1 MKMGL
6 DRRPLAPGDAGDWV
20 ALLNAIE
27 DADGS
32 DDYSSEQDLQEY
44 FGSPNH
50 DFPRGSVAIY
60 HGRTMVGHGVLTFR
74 DIADPGHT
82 RLPQGGGPPSYRG
95 RGLGR
100 ELLDWAEHPSLP
112 LHEQRFPGRP
122 LSLSSG
128 CLSTNAGA
136 V

>member
-1 MKMGL
+1 MTTGL
-6 DRRPLAPGDAGDWV
+6 GRRPLAPGDAGDWV

-50 DFPRGSVAIY
+50 DFPRGS
-60 HGRTMVGHGVLTFR
+60 GRLSDGPPMVGCGVLTFR
-74 DIADPGHT
+74 NIADPVHPM
-82 RLPQGGGPPSYRG
+82 LHQGGVHPSYRD

-100 ELLDWAEHPSLP
+100 ELLD
-112 LHEQRFPGRP
+112 
-122 LSLSSG
+122 
-128 CLSTNAGA
+128 
-136 V
+136 